1 MQNVTLTSEER
12 EVVLDY
18 AARLEKRSRHWR
30 VFRWLAVGC
39 FVFSLGLLLAV
50 DRLGAKMRSTF
61 ELPPETLK
69 LSQNGGSKS
78 VESALQMLAAHG
90 DTQVIALRAEMYL
103 ILKALLVAGVGTAL
117 FVHVVS
123 EWKRDRRDRLVV
135 RLLRSFASSDAGEK
149 RDEGVG
155 P

>member
-30 VFRWLAVGC
+30 VLRWLSVGC
-39 FVFSLGLLLAV
+39 FIFGLGLLLAV

-69 LSQNGGSKS
+69 LSQNAGSES
-78 VESALQMLAAHG
+78 VEGSLQLLAAHG
-90 DTQVIALRAEMYL
+90 DAQVMELRAEMYL
-103 ILKALLVAGVGTAL
+103 FFKAFIVAGVGTVL
-117 FVHVVS
+117 FIHVVS
-123 EWKRDRRDRLVV
+123 EWRRDRRDRLVV
-135 RLLRSFASSDAGEK
+135 RLLRSFVASDAGDK
-149 RDEGVG
+149 PDES
-155 P
+155 